1 MTDDLQL
8 TTKKVSNNSH
18 LLRLMTDGCR
28 LTTKKVIFVTMRFLR
43 SSIFLHQLLS
53 LILVITILNVSI
65 DPPDLLKNLDN
76 DIALEEDVSV
86 NEMESIS
93 EVVLEKVL
101 DLHNAVPET
110 DDEDAETLLKKVEI
124 SEHYYTLA
132 VPEAQVTLLPYPS
145 QHSITPQFTEQ
156 ISLNV
161 SSPPPWA

>member
-1 MTDDLQL
+1 
-8 TTKKVSNNSH
+8 
-18 LLRLMTDGCR
+18 
-28 LTTKKVIFVTMRFLR
+28 MRFLR
-43 SSIFLHQLLS
+43 SSIFLRQLLS

-110 DDEDAETLLKKVEI
+110 EDEDAETLLKKVEI
-124 SEHYYTLA
+124 SEHHYTLV
-132 VPEAQVTLLPYPS
+132 VPQAKVTVLPHPS
-145 QHSITPQFTEQ
+145 HHSIPTQLSEQ
-156 ISLNV
+156 ISPNV
-161 SSPPPWA
+161 GSPPPWV